1 MMEDRSSLRPYVDI
15 WKKCKDEGD
24 KRISFA
30 ASKIKVMKDKLNEL
44 KTIESKTLEYEYIEC
59 PEYKA
64 TNVPPALSENWN
76 KYPEYYTFGGE
87 DTHYWIHDSKDE

>member
-15 WKKCKDEGD
+15 WKKCKAEGD

-44 KTIESKTLEYEYIEC
+44 KTIESKTLEYEYIDAA
-59 PEYKA
+59 YQKYGNVRDAAKSLGMSAA
-64 TNVPPALSENWN
+64 TLTRKKN
-76 KYPEYYTFGGE
+76 K
-87 DTHYWIHDSKDE
+87 KQ